1 MNKWIIVVF
10 LLFLLSAC
18 AVSPTPTIVPQPVTV
33 IPTGTNLALPTATGT
48 SEPTSTPTATGT
60 PSPTAGNS
68 DLFPLPLETIEAAR
82 TTVCQNFAPK
92 YLISCLTPS
101 AYKIYTLG
109 LQSGNDPQAFIVI
122 GDSNSVPAVFMGH
135 YEKCCYGEYGETAD
149 WYAGSFGHAHALRQ
163 NGLSVIDVTG
173 ELLAA
178 EIRTHNPAIAFVA
191 LGSNWGGGVEEW
203 TERYERILVALLEDH
218 LVLPVLWTVSD
229 TPHLNP
235 TIRALAEK
243 YGLPL
248 VEWAAI
254 GQPFLAADGVH
265 FTVEG
270 WSVRSRV
277 GLEVLDQLRVQIEG
291 YDEIVFSHLP

>member
-1 MNKWIIVVF
+1 MYKRIIVVF
-10 LLFLLSAC
+10 FLVLLSAC
-18 AVSPTPTIVPQPVTV
+18 AVSPTPTFVPQPVTL
-33 IPTGTNLALPTATGT
+33 IPTGTNTALPTATVT
-48 SEPTSTPTATGT
+48 PEPTATPT
-60 PSPTAGNS
+60 PVPSPTAGNS
-68 DLFPLPLETIEAAR
+68 DPFPSPLATIEAAR
-82 TTVCQNFAPK
+82 TTVCEIFEPK
-92 YLISCLTPS
+92 YLIACLSPV
-101 AYKIYTLG
+101 AYQTYTLG
-109 LQSGNDPQAFIVI
+109 LGSGNDPQAFIVI

-149 WYAGSFGHAHALRQ
+149 WFAGSFAYAHSLRQ
-163 NGLSVIDVTG
+163 NGLSVIDVTD

-178 EIRTHNPAIAFVA
+178 EIRKHNPAIAFVA
-191 LGSNWGGGVEEW
+191 LGSNWGGGVEDW
-203 TERYERILVALLEDH
+203 AERYERILVALLEDH

-235 TIRALAEK
+235 TIRALADN

-254 GQPFLAADGVH
+254 GQPYLAADGVH

-277 GLEVLDQLRVQIEG
+277 GIEVLDQLRMQIAS
-291 YDEIVFSHLP
+291 YDLILFR